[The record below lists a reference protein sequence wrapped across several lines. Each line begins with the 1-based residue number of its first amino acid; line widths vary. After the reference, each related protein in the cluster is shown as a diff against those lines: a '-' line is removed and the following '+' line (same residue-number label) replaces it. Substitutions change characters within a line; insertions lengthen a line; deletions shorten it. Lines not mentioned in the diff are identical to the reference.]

1 MPSKPTPEDQEA
13 IEITRLVDDRSVD
26 VEAAGAGDLRG
37 RPEVRRQ
44 VESQRRVSEH

>member
-1 MPSKPTPEDQEA
+1 MPANPTPEEHDA

-26 VEAAGAGDLRG
+26 VDAAGAGDLRG

-44 VESQRRVSEH
+44 VESQRRVSTH